1 MDTQKRMLKLCIDIA
16 LAVLLVGTYMTG
28 HVEPHAHA
36 LVALL
41 FVLKFVFVDH

>member
-36 LVALL
+36 PTGY
-41 FVLKFVFVDH
+41 KSIRW